1 MDYKEV
7 RYESQEKLKKCW
19 GEFLSGLSSW
29 DWWVTLTFRD
39 RSKEEQERGWTKVGT
54 HYAARAFKIF
64 IKEIQKETKTK
75 VKWVCGLEYQRWR
88 GVPHYHALIQGV
100 SKLRRLDWMDWWY
113 GRYGI
118 ARIVAYNPKQG
129 ASRYISKYVS
139 KELGEINFSESL
151 TNPSSCVTSITR
163 RGNKSDESDSSKP
176 RGLEVSDGGINPDG
190 RAYQYSFGQDFS
202 GGDGQCHKR

>member
-1 MDYKEV
+1 MNNIGYASG
-7 RYESQEKLKKCW
+7 SQEKLKNCW
-19 GEFLSGLSSW
+19 GEFLSGLSNW

-39 RSKEEQERGWTKVGT
+39 RPKADYDRGWTKVGT
-54 HYAARAFKIF
+54 HYASRAFKTF

-88 GVPHYHALIQGV
+88 GVPHYHALLQGV

-139 KELGEINFSESL
+139 KELGEINFSEGL
-151 TNPSSCVTSITR
+151 TNKVTCVTTIPEGNNASNTNKQGSLEFRDEYGHPDWRAGLHR
-163 RGNKSDESDSSKP
+163 R
-176 RGLEVSDGGINPDG
+176 
-190 RAYQYSFGQDFS
+190 
-202 GGDGQCHKR
+202 